1 MLINIQDP
9 AAAGSTDD
17 TVTPNLPQGFPGGRQ
32 TTLASSTAGGL
43 SSPDTSA
50 IAGIGDGV
58 PAALTCGLVAGVVAA
73 MTLRVAV
80 GRAETTDAMSSVE
93 DPARPRAVPQSLAG
107 ARRQLRHLAA
117 LAESPNSPSMRAPLR
132 LRCTASAAAR
142 RSTRDYGT
150 ALSRV
155 GDWRGGFRP
164 VSSPRRFKPCVR
176 FSRTRLS

>member
-80 GRAETTDAMSSVE
+80 GRAEGRSGQ
-93 DPARPRAVPQSLAG
+93 RPDLRR
-107 ARRQLRHLAA
+107 RRQL
-117 LAESPNSPSMRAPLR
+117 SPQPPARTPRSPAR
-132 LRCTASAAAR
+132 L
-142 RSTRDYGT
+142 G
-150 ALSRV
+150 
-155 GDWRGGFRP
+155 
-164 VSSPRRFKPCVR
+164 
-176 FSRTRLS
+176 